1 MNLIGLVT
9 EGIFG
14 ESFLAALAALVEGDG
29 LIEGIMRAIAKDSKK
44 NKDKMKKLKEA
55 LEEQGYDLS
64 ELIMKFEGYGKT
76 VFERAD
82 VFYKKM
88 NSYPVIFKLVA
99 IYDEYGNEIDVED
112 IMEAMMDEG
121 DTGDD
126 WDLNGWGDEL
136 DFGGF
141 SGWD

>member
-1 MNLIGLVT
+1 MNLIGRVT

-14 ESFLAALAALVEGDG
+14 ESFLAALVGG
-29 LIEGIMRAIAKDSKK
+29 LTEGIMRAISKK
-44 NKDKMKKLKEA
+44 SDENKNKMKKLKEA

-64 ELIMKFEGYGKT
+64 ELTMKFQGYGKT
-76 VFERAD
+76 VFEKAD
-82 VFYKKM
+82 VFFNKM
-88 NSYPVIFKLVA
+88 NSYKVIFDLVA
-99 IYDEYGNEIDVED
+99 LYDGYGNEIDVED

-126 WDLNGWGDEL
+126 DDLNGWGDEL
-136 DFGGF
+136 DSGGF